1 MASAELLARWRAD
14 TPGCLER
21 NHLNNAGASL
31 MPSVVLEAMLSHL
44 RLESVRGGYEAEALA
59 AAGVQDAYGA
69 VAALLGCT
77 SENIAIVENATVAIA
92 QAMSAIELRP
102 GDRVVT
108 TNADYGSNQL
118 MLLRLVQRFGIELR
132 RASDLSEGGVDPE
145 AVRELLKDGRCRLV
159 VVTWVPTNSGLVQPV
174 EEVARICAEAGVP
187 CLVDATQ
194 AVGQIPIDVAA
205 LRCTFLAATAR
216 KFLRGPRGIGFLYVS
231 PKALEQGLLPL
242 FPDIQGLRWAAPDRF
257 ELLPGARRFENWEFA
272 YALVLGL
279 GAAARYAAGVGVE
292 LGGTRAREL
301 AARARERLGGLDRVR
316 ILDRGARLAAIV
328 SFSVEGFSAVELARE
343 LRQRGI
349 NTGASLRQYAVID
362 MDAKR
367 AADSVRVSPHYFN
380 TEDELEELALAL
392 EEMVNGEPSR
402 I

>member
-1 MASAELLARWRAD
+1 MSTAMLLAATPRAVLLTHPPHRRSHEMDHSRERRRRPHRLPLADPAIRRSSGGIPVRSGRPSPGHRAGAERDAFRRRRRRAWARRRPLFVREHPAQVRPYPRSRAGGGRSGDSRRGHHRRCRRRAAGQRPQGDRVGVPPAARPRRPSQARAADSDVRRALRLGLRNARRACVILGGTVLVPSMASAELLARWRAD

-174 EEVARICAEAGVP
+174 EEVARICAEA
-187 CLVDATQ
+187 
-194 AVGQIPIDVAA
+194 
-205 LRCTFLAATAR
+205 
-216 KFLRGPRGIGFLYVS
+216 
-231 PKALEQGLLPL
+231 
-242 FPDIQGLRWAAPDRF
+242 
-257 ELLPGARRFENWEFA
+257 
-272 YALVLGL
+272 
-279 GAAARYAAGVGVE
+279 
-292 LGGTRAREL
+292 
-301 AARARERLGGLDRVR
+301 
-316 ILDRGARLAAIV
+316 
-328 SFSVEGFSAVELARE
+328 
-343 LRQRGI
+343 
-349 NTGASLRQYAVID
+349 
-362 MDAKR
+362 
-367 AADSVRVSPHYFN
+367 
-380 TEDELEELALAL
+380 
-392 EEMVNGEPSR
+392 
-402 I
+402 